1 MLKIQGVKAK
11 VGMKVHD
18 SWWPWQMG
26 KVAKVLKTRVK
37 IVMSSPYASSEV
49 MTYDKAHLQFLKIG

>member
-26 KVAKVLKTRVK
+26 KVAKVFKTCVK
-37 IVMSSPYASSEV
+37 VELFSTAEIV
-49 MTYDKAHLQFLKIG
+49 TYDRAHLQFLKIG